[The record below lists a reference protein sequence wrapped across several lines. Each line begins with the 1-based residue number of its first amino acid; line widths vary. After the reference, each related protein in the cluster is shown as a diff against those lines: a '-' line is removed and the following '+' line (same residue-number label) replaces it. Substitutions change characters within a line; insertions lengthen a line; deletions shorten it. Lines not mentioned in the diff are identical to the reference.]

1 MESGPVLDTY
11 LLLLLYSLACLE
23 TASPVG
29 RLVGFQSPP
38 PQTLGEWRNFFEEF
52 DNLGTL
58 GFGEFLSGKKM
69 CTKVHKKS
77 SEMSHFKVLKKIYGM
92 DTSNSPDLEQGGA
105 ILGSINSLIFL
116 SQDIYNL
123 KRETAERR
131 VGVCP
136 LGIANGKRCGWG
148 GGQVNKMPCKQ
159 VEMQGVE
166 EAGKAHKYMR
176 QWRDGKLCQEA
187 LGGTVKSNRN
197 LENCKENHT

>member
-148 GGQVNKMPCKQ
+148 GGKSTKCLASRWKCRESRKQ
-159 VEMQGVE
+159 
-166 EAGKAHKYMR
+166 AKP
-176 QWRDGKLCQEA
+176 
-187 LGGTVKSNRN
+187 TN
-197 LENCKENHT
+197 T